1 MSTIRATAI
10 DVRNTRL
17 QTNGRVPQKV
27 VIVNGSP
34 QMADLV
40 STVLEAGRYELMF
53 VETNAQ
59 AYSQT
64 KRIKPHLV
72 LLCADIDDHASFQV
86 LSMLK
91 LDPATKDIPVLLYT
105 NDPAHPDEEESSPEE
120 APSFTP
126 ESEVMN

>member
-1 MSTIRATAI
+1 MSTIHPALADDLKAPLRA
-10 DVRNTRL
+10 R
-17 QTNGRVPQKV
+17 GRTPQKV

-34 QMADLV
+34 QMAELV

-53 VETNAQ
+53 VETNEQ

-72 LLCADIDDHASFQV
+72 LLCTDMDDHTSFQV

-91 LDPATKDIPVLLYT
+91 LDSATKDIPVLLYT
-105 NDPAHPDEEESSPEE
+105 NDPAHQDEEDDAGRA
-120 APSFTP
+120 APFTP

>member
-10 DVRNTRL
+10 DGRKGGVP
-17 QTNGRVPQKV
+17 TNGRVPRKV
-27 VIVNGSP
+27 MIVNGGP

-53 VETNAQ
+53 VETKEQ
-59 AYSQT
+59 AYSET
-64 KRIKPHLV
+64 RRVKPHLI
-72 LLCADIDDHASFQV
+72 LLCADMDDHVSFQV

-91 LDPATKDIPVLLYT
+91 LDSTTKDIPVLLYT
-105 NDPAHPDEEESSPEE
+105 SDPAHPDEDDADPRRTTLS
-120 APSFTP
+120 TP